1 MAVYVYNSPIVIS
14 KSGGTRN
21 VCFTVDGGKRISQWS
36 NIRSD
41 STWLSVE
48 FDGTDY
54 EEGVQYQ
61 YFNVTATQT
70 TKTSERYSIVY
81 ADYTAEDGSTDT
93 IRFTVYQEATGG
105 ITTSA
110 NNPIPFNADDYQREA
125 TPTIEYSGVS
135 TQTAIDT
142 PTWSSSYFDVIATA
156 GGRIG
161 SGFGIDYDIY
171 PKQYNVTN
179 EDITGTATF
188 SYTNPST
195 SVKNYYSL
203 HLNQKRCLY
212 PFGITRLDGGEILV
226 EGVGIN
232 TTRRIRGIDFKG
244 QTLVLNCHFPY
255 YKAGTINAKL
265 DWDYDW
271 VTLKVGGGEIDDGI
285 GDEQYTLDIDES
297 FQTGVRSFKINVEY
311 QSLDGNYHSDSVQ
324 VIQNA
329 SDGSNI
335 EPQVNTGIGTMKV
348 KYDGTPDMAS
358 NANLRVQWIGNYTQ
372 RDVYANVD
380 WITIGDGKL
389 TQQNGQYSVTY
400 EYPLTFAKN
409 ETKEPRIGTI
419 FCDGVMSDTTVKR
432 ATVEVTQAKNPMED
446 IVIPDIPVEGDEYI
460 GQIWKDVEYDFGWNE
475 SVEYAIYR
483 GDTPIFISRSHLRP
497 NSNSNTILVNK
508 ICQNYLDTPKLVD
521 SLGKTDVGY
530 EEFKLCSVNG
540 SVVYK
545 TYKFINDWSYSK
557 DFKTG
562 ILSHPILNDYTNVYY
577 GQLLPFSVFATAEQ
591 IAVEYGIHYKD
602 GYTDEY
608 GKPIED
614 WITTLY
620 TKNSLDSVNFP
631 YDKRNY
637 KDGVI
642 GYKIG
647 DTEYKLVDN
656 CKVDYVLYY
665 VNPWS
670 GFDWFP
676 IRGKAVENDEI
687 TQYTYTKNYNNT
699 KLDFGKSRY
708 LSEIHKKFTLNTHWL
723 REDESLRMWYLLQ
736 SNCVYLHNIK
746 TNEIYPVIITNS
758 TQEHKKRGLISNRI
772 SYQIEVELSQTRE
785 RL

>member
-14 KSGGTRN
+14 KNGGSKN

-36 NIRSD
+36 NLRS
-41 STWLSVE
+41 STTWLSVE

-54 EEGVQYQ
+54 EEGIQYQ
-61 YFNVTATQT
+61 YFNVTATKT
-70 TKTSERYSIVY
+70 TQTSERYSIVY
-81 ADYTAEDGSTDT
+81 ADYTAEDGSTDS

-110 NNPIPFNADDYQREA
+110 NNPLMYGSEEYQREMS
-125 TPTIEYSGVS
+125 PTIVYNGVS
-135 TQTAIDT
+135 TQAVIDT
-142 PTWSSSYFDVIATA
+142 PTWSSSYFDVYATA
-156 GGRIG
+156 GMQL
-161 SGFGIDYDIY
+161 SGGYAVEYDIY

-188 SYTNPST
+188 SYTNPTT
-195 SVKNYYSL
+195 SVKNYYTL

-244 QTLVLNCHFPY
+244 QTLRLASYFPY
-255 YKAGTINAKL
+255 AKGAITAKL
-265 DWDYDW
+265 DWEYDW
-271 VTLKVGGGEIDDGI
+271 VTLKVGSGMIEQDIAE
-285 GDEQYTLDIDES
+285 EQYTLEIAES

-329 SDGSNI
+329 SDGSNLTT
-335 EPQVNTGIGTMKV
+335 EVTANVLSHKF
-348 KYDGTPDMAS
+348 KYDGTPELYGYS
-358 NANLRVQWIGNYTQ
+358 RIRYIGNLTPKTPIV
-372 RDVYANVD
+372 DVD
-380 WITIGDGKL
+380 WLEVGSPTLVESNGDYNKL
-389 TQQNGQYSVTY
+389 Y
-400 EYPLTFAKN
+400 EYPITVHLN
-409 ETKEPRIGTI
+409 ESTEVRTTKVRYYATVVGNESSSYGVDVTYIQARYPDKEPI
-419 FCDGVMSDTTVKR
+419 
-432 ATVEVTQAKNPMED
+432 VT
-446 IVIPDIPVEGDEYI
+446 PDIPVEGDEYI

-483 GDTPIFISRSHLRP
+483 GDTPIFISRTHLRP

-508 ICQNYLDTPKLVD
+508 ICQNYLDAPKLVD

-591 IAVEYGIHYKD
+591 IAVEYGIRYKD

-608 GKPIED
+608 GEPIED

-620 TKNSLDSVNFP
+620 TKDSLDSVNFP

-637 KDGVI
+637 KNGVI

-665 VNPWS
+665 VNPW
-670 GFDWFP
+670 GGYDWFP
-676 IRGKAVENDEI
+676 IRGKVVENDEI
-687 TQYTYTKNYNNT
+687 TQYTYTNNYNNT
-699 KLDFGKSRY
+699 KWDFGKSRY
-708 LSEIHKKFTLNTHWL
+708 LSEIHKKFQLNTHWL
-723 REDESLRMWYLLQ
+723 REEESLRMWYLLQ

-758 TQEHKKRGLISNRI
+758 TQEHKKRGLTTSRI